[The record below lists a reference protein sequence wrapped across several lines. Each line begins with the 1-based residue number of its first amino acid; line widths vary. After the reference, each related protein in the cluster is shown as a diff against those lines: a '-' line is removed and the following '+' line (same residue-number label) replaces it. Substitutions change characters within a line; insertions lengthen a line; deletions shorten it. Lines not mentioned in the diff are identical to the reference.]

1 MKNLFKPGNTIGAA
15 GRPRG
20 SRNKMAQAFFD
31 ALHKIM
37 TEPVAAQ
44 PGKDMTKGEEVL
56 RNLYRREPLQFVKAI
71 INALPSNVEF
81 TSVASS
87 LSDEDLALYLEK
99 LRQLTAPRAPKAPKA
114 PILLEAKRD
123 GKDALN

>member
-1 MKNLFKPGNTIGAA
+1 MRFEKGNTFGHA

-20 SRNKMAQAFFD
+20 SRNKMAAAFFD

-37 TEPVAAQ
+37 VEEVAAQ
-44 PGKDMTKGEEVL
+44 PEPGMTKVEESL

-81 TSVASS
+81 TSVARE
-87 LSDEDLALYLEK
+87 LSDEELALYLTRIKEA
-99 LRQLTAPRAPKAPKA
+99 LAAPKA

>member
-1 MKNLFKPGNTIGAA
+1 MKNLFQPGNTIGHA

-20 SRNKMAQAFFD
+20 SRNKMAAAFFD
-31 ALHKIM
+31 ALLKIM

-44 PGKDMTKGEEVL
+44 PEPGMTKVEESL

-71 INALPSNVEF
+71 INALPANVEF

-87 LSDEDLALYLEK
+87 LSDEELTLYLEQ
-99 LRQLTAPRAPKAPKA
+99 LRQSLTAPKPVV
-114 PILLEAKRD
+114 LLEVKKREETTI
-123 GKDALN
+123 N